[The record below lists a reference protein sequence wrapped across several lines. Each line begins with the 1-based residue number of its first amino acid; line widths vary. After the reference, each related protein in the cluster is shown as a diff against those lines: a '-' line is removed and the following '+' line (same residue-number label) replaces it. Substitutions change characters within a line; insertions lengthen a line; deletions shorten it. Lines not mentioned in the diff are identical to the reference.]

1 MPPHRS
7 LFEFDYNRKKTTAL
21 TSRHCSR
28 WSWKGESLLSLW
40 LAAPLRASPSRSFGP
55 VRASAAVSRGV
66 LNPLTGLDPPLC
78 TKRQAHIWKKKVQSV
93 SMGQPCQVWILERLA
108 AYLGT
113 LEPCVDTH
121 RTVSYIAWSYR
132 GQERSGGTEALQ
144 MFFISGPQGKSVT
157 ATPGSFCSQLPGRA
171 EPSADAPPQ
180 SGYLTRIVPDAPL
193 AWTVSHRHLYEN
205 FRSNLACESSTVDV
219 CWVSMYSLKSVLLFT
234 NAASFNEK
242 RLIYGKY

>member
-1 MPPHRS
+1 M
-7 LFEFDYNRKKTTAL
+7 
-21 TSRHCSR
+21 
-28 WSWKGESLLSLW
+28 
-40 LAAPLRASPSRSFGP
+40 
-55 VRASAAVSRGV
+55 
-66 LNPLTGLDPPLC
+66 
-78 TKRQAHIWKKKVQSV
+78 
-93 SMGQPCQVWILERLA
+93 ERLA

-157 ATPGSFCSQLPGRA
+157 ATPGSFCSELPGRA

-180 SGYLTRIVPDAPL
+180 SGYLTRIAPDAAL
-193 AWTVSHRHLYEN
+193 AWTVLRRHLYEN
-205 FRSNLACESSTVDV
+205 FRSNLPCESCTVDATQGFNV
-219 CWVSMYSLKSVLLFT
+219 QLKVSVAFT
-234 NAASFNEK
+234 NAAGFNEK